1 MTFQFVAHS
10 DFNFLTSFAKK
21 FKVPVSGD
29 RLMIP
34 ASLGEGTIKKIDI
47 GHDFK
52 LLIHRYRFKE
62 EFVLKRVAPEQW
74 HDNVAIIFYSS
85 ALPNNLLSNNE
96 TDQFQCSRNT
106 NSSIEI
112 SSSDLNS
119 EIRFPAN
126 MEIYFTVVGIKSST
140 LLELLG
146 VQKQKHLLDA
156 VKGDHSTFLFYESMT
171 QDVEKILE
179 QLAEI
184 SDQDVLSNFYYKIK
198 TQELLYLLFSKLL
211 KRENGQYASVNK
223 ADIEKLFDIRTAILA
238 DMSMPPQLSSLAKM
252 AGMSETKMKQSFKQV
267 FGDSIY
273 NYYQK
278 ARMEEAAFLLK
289 QASYSVSEAGYQ
301 LGFSNLSHFSR
312 LFQKHYGV
320 NPKKYAVA
328 G

>member
-1 MTFQFVAHS
+1 MTFQFIAHS

-21 FKVPVSGD
+21 FKVPLSGD
-29 RLMIP
+29 RLIIP
-34 ASLGEGTIKKIDI
+34 ASMGKGSVKKIDI

-52 LLIHRYRFKE
+52 LLIHRYQFKE
-62 EFVLKRVAPEQW
+62 EFVLKRVAPKEW
-74 HDNVAIIFYSS
+74 HDNVAIIFYSTT
-85 ALPNNLLSNNE
+85 LPNNLLSNNE
-96 TDQFQCSRNT
+96 RDQFQCKRNQ

-146 VQKQKHLLDA
+146 VQKQTPLLDSIKA
-156 VKGDHSTFLFYESMT
+156 DHSTFLFYENMT

-184 SDQDVLSNFYYKIK
+184 SDQNVLSHFYYKIK

-211 KRENGQYASVNK
+211 KRENGPFASMHK
-223 ADIEKLFDIRTAILA
+223 ADIEKLFSIRTAILA
-238 DMSMPPQLSSLAKM
+238 DMATPPQLNALAKM

-278 ARMEEAAFLLK
+278 ARMSEAAFLLK
-289 QASYSVSEAGYQ
+289 QASYTVSEVGYQ

-312 LFQKHYGV
+312 LFQKHYGM